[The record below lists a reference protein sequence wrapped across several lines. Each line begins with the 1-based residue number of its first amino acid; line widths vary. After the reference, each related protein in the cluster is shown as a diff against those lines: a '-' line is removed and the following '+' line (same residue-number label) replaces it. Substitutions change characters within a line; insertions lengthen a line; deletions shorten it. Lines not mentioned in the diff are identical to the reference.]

1 MIEKHEFYYS
11 AREIAGGAH
20 RAARRLV
27 VACAEHIPAA
37 MFVTQKHLVL
47 APVFFD
53 RRAHDRNSAHP
64 PAKPVRMGYIF

>member
-1 MIEKHEFYYS
+1 MIEKYDFHYS
-11 AREIAGGAH
+11 AREIVRGAR
-20 RAARRLV
+20 RAARRVV

-37 MFVTQKHLVL
+37 LFVKQKHMIL